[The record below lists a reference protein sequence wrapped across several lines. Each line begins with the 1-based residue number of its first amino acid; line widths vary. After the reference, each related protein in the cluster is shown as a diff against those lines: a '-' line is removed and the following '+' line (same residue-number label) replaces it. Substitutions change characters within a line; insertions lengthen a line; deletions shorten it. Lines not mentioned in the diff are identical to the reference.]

1 MVMIMRK
8 IPLLLLTVLLL
19 VVLSACGTGSDNGQ
33 TNEVNGASDPEEKL
47 IDDYPQLSTKVADN
61 EEVVVMNTTL
71 GPIKFKLFPEIAPKT
86 VENFLTHA
94 KEGYYEGVI
103 FHRVMDEFMIQGGD
117 PTGTGAGG
125 ESIYGDSFEDEFS
138 ESVFHFRGALAMA
151 NAGRNTNGSQFFIVQ
166 KTGVDEASLNQDKEL
181 VYTDEIRQAYE
192 EMGGTPHLD
201 HAHTV
206 FGQVIEGMDTVDK
219 IARAEANQTRPIDDI
234 VIESIEILT
243 EK

>member
-1 MVMIMRK
+1 MRK
-8 IPLLLLTVLLL
+8 IPLLLLTVLSL
-19 VVLSACGTGSDNGQ
+19 VVLSACGKGTVKEQTKEVDGVNVSKDNVVG
-33 TNEVNGASDPEEKL
+33 
-47 IDDYPQLSTKVADN
+47 YPQLSPKVADN

-71 GPIKFKLFPEIAPKT
+71 GQIKLKLFPDIAPKA

-138 ESVFHFRGALAMA
+138 DSVFHLRGALSMA
-151 NAGRNTNGSQFFIVQ
+151 NGGPNTNGSQFFIVQ
-166 KTGVDEASLNQDKEL
+166 KTEVDEAALNQEKPL
-181 VYTDEIRQAYE
+181 VYSDEIREAYE
-192 EMGGTPHLD
+192 NMGGTPHLD
-201 HAHTV
+201 HSHTV

-219 IARAEANQTRPIDDI
+219 IAKAKAKETRPIEDI
-234 VIESIEILT
+234 IIESIEILT

>member
-19 VVLSACGTGSDNGQ
+19 VVLSACGQGTDNGQ
-33 TNEVNGASDPEEKL
+33 TNEVNGANEPKGKL
-47 IDDYPQLSTKVADN
+47 IDYPQLSTKVADN

-71 GPIKFKLFPEIAPKT
+71 GSIKIKLFPDIAPKT

-94 KEGYYEGVI
+94 KEGYYDGVI

-117 PTGTGAGG
+117 PTGTGMGG

-138 ESVFHFRGALAMA
+138 DSVFHFRGALAMA

-166 KTGVDEASLNQDKEL
+166 KTTGVDDAALDAVLDQKKDL
-181 VYTDEIRQAYE
+181 VYSDEIREAYKN
-192 EMGGTPHLD
+192 MGGTPHLD
-201 HAHTV
+201 QCPH
-206 FGQVIEGMDTVDK
+206 
-219 IARAEANQTRPIDDI
+219 
-234 VIESIEILT
+234 SIWSCD
-243 EK
+243 